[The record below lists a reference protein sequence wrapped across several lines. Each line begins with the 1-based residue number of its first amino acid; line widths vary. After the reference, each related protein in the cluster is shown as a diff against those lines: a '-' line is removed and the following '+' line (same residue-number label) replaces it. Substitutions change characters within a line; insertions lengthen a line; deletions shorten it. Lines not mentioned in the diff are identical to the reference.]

1 MFKLRQK
8 KYFSIKY
15 LILLIVLFFAVGYFF
30 TISDSVNL
38 SFLSNE
44 QKQFIKK
51 YAFPYQAISEQKQV
65 INEQSKIINE
75 LSEIKNAQSEIKNA
89 QSEIINAQSEIQ
101 YLKNRLSNLS
111 LRAELETKESGRDI
125 EINQTIFNLSNDLIL
140 TKFQLLSGFYSGIN
154 IEYPGSG
161 YIDFHKDNI
170 IIMSSRGLL
179 AFKENPIDDK
189 ENFKQ
194 ISTNINDF
202 IGFNQFDKN
211 KWFSIKDILIFNNQI
226 FVSFTEEIRN
236 DCWNT
241 SVVSADMDYKKIKF
255 TQLFSSEDCVH
266 SINNIDGQFNGH
278 QSGGRIIQ
286 FDNNH
291 ILLSIGD
298 YRSRHLAQNKK
309 SVNGKIIKLNIS
321 NRSYKI
327 ISMGHRNP
335 QGLYFDKNKNIILET
350 EHGPEGGDEINIIEV
365 SKFNLDEV
373 QNYGW
378 AISSMGEHYGGRVEK
393 NVQIYEKY
401 PLHNSHSD
409 FGFIEPVK
417 SFVPSIGISEIVK
430 IGQDKYVVSS
440 LKDRALYFFELDK
453 QSFLINLNRVEVSE
467 RIRDFKS
474 ENNGNKSEI

>member
-1 MFKLRQK
+1 MFNLRLIK
-8 KYFSIKY
+8 NFSIKIF
-15 LILLIVLFFAVGYFF
+15 ILFIVLFFIVGYFF
-30 TISDSVNL
+30 SNSDSANV
-38 SFLSNE
+38 SFLSSE
-44 QKQFIKK
+44 QKQFIQK
-51 YAFPYQAISEQKQV
+51 YFFPYQFISQQEQV

-75 LSEIKNAQSEIKNA
+75 NTSLINGRYLEIMDLKDIVSHLSV
-89 QSEIINAQSEIQ
+89 
-101 YLKNRLSNLS
+101 RL
-111 LRAELETKESGRDI
+111 ELETKESGSDI
-125 EINQTIFNLSNDLIL
+125 EIIQTDINLSNDLTL
-140 TKFQLLSGFYSGIN
+140 EKFQLLSGFYSGIN
-154 IEYPGSG
+154 LDYPGSG
-161 YIDFHKDNI
+161 YIDFHKDNT

-179 AFKENPIDDK
+179 AFKKDLIGDK
-189 ENFKQ
+189 ASFKQ

-202 IGFNQFDKN
+202 IGLDQYDKN

-226 FVSFTEEIRN
+226 YVSFTEEIRN

-255 TQLFSSEDCVH
+255 KELFSSQDCVH
-266 SINNIDGQFNGH
+266 SINNIDGQFNAH

-286 FDNNH
+286 FDDNH

-298 YRSRHLAQNKK
+298 YRSRHLAQDKK
-309 SVNGKIIKLNIS
+309 SVNGKIIKINIL

-365 SKFNLDEV
+365 SKFNQDEV

-378 AISSMGEHYGGRVEK
+378 AISSAGEHYGGRVEK

-430 IGQDKYVVSS
+430 IGQNKYVVSS
-440 LKDRALYFFELDK
+440 LKDKALYFFELDK
-453 QSFLINLNRVEVSE
+453 NSFLINLNRVEVSE
-467 RIRDFKS
+467 RIRDMQFK
-474 ENNGNKSEI
+474 NNQIYLFMEDTASIGIINLG

>member
-1 MFKLRQK
+1 MFNLRLKNFFSK
-8 KYFSIKY
+8 KI
-15 LILLIVLFFAVGYFF
+15 LILFIVLFFIVGYFF
-30 TISDSVNL
+30 TNSDSANVP
-38 SFLSNE
+38 FLSNE
-44 QKQFIKK
+44 QKQFIQK
-51 YAFPYQAISEQKQV
+51 YFFPYQIISQQEQV
-65 INEQSKIINE
+65 INEQQKIINE
-75 LSEIKNAQSEIKNA
+75 NTSLINGRYLEMMDLKDIVSHLSV
-89 QSEIINAQSEIQ
+89 
-101 YLKNRLSNLS
+101 RL
-111 LRAELETKESGRDI
+111 ELETKESGSDI
-125 EINQTIFNLSNDLIL
+125 EVIQTNINLSNDLTL
-140 TKFQLLSGFYSGIN
+140 EKFQLLSGFYSGIYL
-154 IEYPGSG
+154 EYPGSG
-161 YIDFHKDNI
+161 YIDFHKDNT

-179 AFKENPIDDK
+179 VFKKDFIDDK
-189 ENFKQ
+189 ASFKQ
-194 ISTNINDF
+194 ISTNINNF
-202 IGFNQFDKN
+202 IGLDQYDKN

-226 FVSFTEEIRN
+226 YVAFTEEIRN

-255 TQLFSSEDCVH
+255 KELFSSQDCVH
-266 SINNIDGQFNGH
+266 SINNIDGQFNAH

-286 FDNNH
+286 FDDNH

-298 YRSRHLAQNKK
+298 YRSRHLAQDKK
-309 SVNGKIIKLNIS
+309 SVNGKIIKLNIL

-365 SKFNLDEV
+365 SKFNQDEV

-378 AISSMGEHYGGRVEK
+378 AISSVGEHYGGRVEK

-430 IGQDKYVVSS
+430 IGQNKYVVSS
-440 LKDRALYFFELDK
+440 LKDKALYFFELDK
-453 QSFLINLNRVEVSE
+453 NSFLINLNRVEVSE
-467 RIRDFKS
+467 RIRDMQFK
-474 ENNGNKSEI
+474 NNQIYLFMEDTASIGIINLG

>member
-1 MFKLRQK
+1 MF
-8 KYFSIKY
+8 
-15 LILLIVLFFAVGYFF
+15 IVLFFIVGYFF
-30 TISDSVNL
+30 TNSDSANVP
-38 SFLSNE
+38 FLSNE
-44 QKQFIKK
+44 QKQFIQK
-51 YAFPYQAISEQKQV
+51 YFFPYQIISQQEQV
-65 INEQSKIINE
+65 INEQQKIINE
-75 LSEIKNAQSEIKNA
+75 NTSLINGRYLEMMDLKDIVSHLSV
-89 QSEIINAQSEIQ
+89 
-101 YLKNRLSNLS
+101 RL
-111 LRAELETKESGRDI
+111 ELETKESGSDI
-125 EINQTIFNLSNDLIL
+125 EVIQTNINLSNDLTL
-140 TKFQLLSGFYSGIN
+140 EKFQLLSGFYSGIYL
-154 IEYPGSG
+154 EYPGSG
-161 YIDFHKDNI
+161 YIDFHKDNT

-179 AFKENPIDDK
+179 VFKKDFIDDK
-189 ENFKQ
+189 ASFKQ
-194 ISTNINDF
+194 ISTNINNF
-202 IGFNQFDKN
+202 IGLDQYDKN

-226 FVSFTEEIRN
+226 YVAFTEEIRN

-255 TQLFSSEDCVH
+255 KELFSSQDCVH
-266 SINNIDGQFNGH
+266 SINNIDGQFNAH

-286 FDNNH
+286 FDDNH

-298 YRSRHLAQNKK
+298 YRSRHLAQDKK
-309 SVNGKIIKLNIS
+309 SVNGKIIKINIL

-365 SKFNLDEV
+365 SKFNQDEV

-378 AISSMGEHYGGRVEK
+378 AISSAGEHYGGRVEK

-430 IGQDKYVVSS
+430 IGQNKYVVSS
-440 LKDRALYFFELDK
+440 LKDKALYFFELDK
-453 QSFLINLNRVEVSE
+453 NSFLINLNRVEVSE
-467 RIRDFKS
+467 RIRDMQFK
-474 ENNGNKSEI
+474 NNQIYLFMEDTASIGIINLG

>member
-1 MFKLRQK
+1 MF
-8 KYFSIKY
+8 
-15 LILLIVLFFAVGYFF
+15 IVLFFIVGYFF
-30 TISDSVNL
+30 TNSDSANVP
-38 SFLSNE
+38 FLSNE
-44 QKQFIKK
+44 QKQFIQK
-51 YAFPYQAISEQKQV
+51 YFFPYQIISQQEQV

-75 LSEIKNAQSEIKNA
+75 NTSLINGRYLEIMDLKDIVSHLSV
-89 QSEIINAQSEIQ
+89 
-101 YLKNRLSNLS
+101 RL
-111 LRAELETKESGRDI
+111 ELETKESGSDI
-125 EINQTIFNLSNDLIL
+125 EVIQTNINLSNDLTL
-140 TKFQLLSGFYSGIN
+140 EKFQLLSGFYSGIHL
-154 IEYPGSG
+154 EYPGSG
-161 YIDFHKDNI
+161 YIDFHKDNT

-179 AFKENPIDDK
+179 VFKKDFIDDK
-189 ENFKQ
+189 ASFKQ
-194 ISTNINDF
+194 INTNINNF
-202 IGFNQFDKN
+202 IGLDQYDKN

-226 FVSFTEEIRN
+226 YVAFTEEIRN

-255 TQLFSSEDCVH
+255 KELFSSQDCVH
-266 SINNIDGQFNGH
+266 SINNIDGQFNAH

-286 FDNNH
+286 FDDNH

-298 YRSRHLAQNKK
+298 YRSRHLAQDKK
-309 SVNGKIIKLNIS
+309 SVNGKIIKINIL

-365 SKFNLDEV
+365 SKFNQDEV

-378 AISSMGEHYGGRVEK
+378 AISSAGEHYGGRVEK

-430 IGQDKYVVSS
+430 IGQNKYVVSS
-440 LKDRALYFFELDK
+440 LKDKALYFFELDK
-453 QSFLINLNRVEVSE
+453 NSFLINLNRVEVSE
-467 RIRDFKS
+467 RIRDMQFK
-474 ENNGNKSEI
+474 NNQIYLFMEDTASIGIINLG

>member
-1 MFKLRQK
+1 MFNLRLKNFFSK
-8 KYFSIKY
+8 KI
-15 LILLIVLFFAVGYFF
+15 LILFIVLFFIVGYFF
-30 TISDSVNL
+30 TNSDSANVP
-38 SFLSNE
+38 FLSNE
-44 QKQFIKK
+44 QKQFIQK
-51 YAFPYQAISEQKQV
+51 YFFPYQIISQQEQV
-65 INEQSKIINE
+65 INEQQKIINE
-75 LSEIKNAQSEIKNA
+75 NTSLINGRYLEMMDLKDIVSHLSV
-89 QSEIINAQSEIQ
+89 
-101 YLKNRLSNLS
+101 RL
-111 LRAELETKESGRDI
+111 ELETKESGSDI
-125 EINQTIFNLSNDLIL
+125 EVIQTNINLSNDLTL
-140 TKFQLLSGFYSGIN
+140 EKFQLLSGFYSGIYL
-154 IEYPGSG
+154 EYPGSG
-161 YIDFHKDNI
+161 YIDFHKDNT

-179 AFKENPIDDK
+179 VFKKDFIDDK
-189 ENFKQ
+189 ASFKQ
-194 ISTNINDF
+194 ISTNINNF
-202 IGFNQFDKN
+202 IGLDQYDKN

-226 FVSFTEEIRN
+226 YVAFTEEIRN

-255 TQLFSSEDCVH
+255 KELFSSQDCVH
-266 SINNIDGQFNGH
+266 SINNIDGQFNAH

-286 FDNNH
+286 FDDNH

-298 YRSRHLAQNKK
+298 YRSRHLAQDKK
-309 SVNGKIIKLNIS
+309 SVNGKIIKLNIL

-365 SKFNLDEV
+365 SKFNQDEV

-378 AISSMGEHYGGRVEK
+378 AISSAGEHYGGRVEK

-430 IGQDKYVVSS
+430 IGQNKYVVSS
-440 LKDRALYFFELDK
+440 LKDKALYFFELDK
-453 QSFLINLNRVEVSE
+453 NSFLINLNRVEVSE
-467 RIRDFKS
+467 RIRDMQFK
-474 ENNGNKSEI
+474 NNQIYLFMEDTASIGIINLG